1 MDSEESDFYGD
12 EDVIEGLEARVNS
25 FNVAQWWEET
35 RAVQLNRRAKAEPT
49 DSTKLHNPYVG
60 VPYAWQLTET
70 VSDFLNRLPPETTE
84 GTAEVPWI
92 FICNP
97 FIPRKNR
104 FLAQNQFSKGNEDE
118 APEEDGSQLN
128 TLVEGGTER
137 LRILRSFVD
146 GIHRTKKSA
155 TAKLLEINHEKK
167 QAVKDVLSLAHAC
180 KVRSGKWLLFCSPRD
195 VNEVW
200 AIIARATANNELGIA
215 AKVAP
220 RQDATGR
227 KDRMIAVYT
236 ADFNDVTDVMRVLRR
251 LRELKVVEAMGRP
264 IYYKPDAF
272 TYIGVAHGNQWDIK
286 ASIHSSLDIMPKQ

>member
-12 EDVIEGLEARVNS
+12 EDIIEGLEARVNS

-35 RAVQLNRRAKAEPT
+35 RAVQLNRKAKAEPA
-49 DSTKLHNPYVG
+49 DSTKLHNPYAG

-70 VSDFLNRLPPETTE
+70 LSDFLNRLPPETTE
-84 GTAEVPWI
+84 GTADVPWI

-97 FIPRKNR
+97 FIPRKSR
-104 FLAQNQFSKGNEDE
+104 FLAQNQLSRGNEDE
-118 APEEDGSQLN
+118 APEEAGSQLN

-137 LRILRSFVD
+137 LRILGNFVD

-155 TAKLLEINHEKK
+155 TAKLSEINHEKK

-180 KVRSGKWLLFCSPRD
+180 KWLLFCSPRD

-272 TYIGVAHGNQWDIK
+272 TYIGVAHGNQWDIR

>member
-12 EDVIEGLEARVNS
+12 EDIIEGLEARVNS

-35 RAVQLNRRAKAEPT
+35 RAVQLNRKAKAEPA
-49 DSTKLHNPYVG
+49 DSTKLHNPYAG

-70 VSDFLNRLPPETTE
+70 LSDFLNRLPPETTE
-84 GTAEVPWI
+84 GTADIPWI

-97 FIPRKNR
+97 FIPRKSR
-104 FLAQNQFSKGNEDE
+104 FLAQNQFSSGNEDE

-137 LRILRSFVD
+137 LRILGNFVD

-180 KVRSGKWLLFCSPRD
+180 KVRSGKASNLCFPVSSD
-195 VNEVW
+195 
-200 AIIARATANNELGIA
+200 
-215 AKVAP
+215 K
-220 RQDATGR
+220 
-227 KDRMIAVYT
+227 T
-236 ADFNDVTDVMRVLRR
+236 AD
-251 LRELKVVEAMGRP
+251 
-264 IYYKPDAF
+264 
-272 TYIGVAHGNQWDIK
+272 
-286 ASIHSSLDIMPKQ
+286 KQLQ

>member
-12 EDVIEGLEARVNS
+12 EDIIEGLEARVNS

-35 RAVQLNRRAKAEPT
+35 RAVQLNRKAKAEPA
-49 DSTKLHNPYVG
+49 DSTKLHNPYAG

-70 VSDFLNRLPPETTE
+70 LSDFLNRLPPETTE
-84 GTAEVPWI
+84 GTADVPWI

-97 FIPRKNR
+97 FIARKSR
-104 FLAQNQFSKGNEDE
+104 FLAQNQFSRGNEDE

-137 LRILRSFVD
+137 LRILGNFVD

-155 TAKLLEINHEKK
+155 TAKLSEINHEKK

-272 TYIGVAHGNQWDIK
+272 TYIGVAHGNQWDIR